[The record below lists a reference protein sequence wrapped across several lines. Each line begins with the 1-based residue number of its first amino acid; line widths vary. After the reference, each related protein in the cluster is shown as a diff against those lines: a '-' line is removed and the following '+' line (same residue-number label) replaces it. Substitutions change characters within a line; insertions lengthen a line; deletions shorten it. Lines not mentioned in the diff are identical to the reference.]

1 MKWVRLSLGEWPR
14 CSGPDAPVPL
24 RMRCLDC
31 SLTDVLVFVNCPTD
45 PRLPVCTLP
54 SFLGMELPSSV
65 CPFHRTE
72 RDARLKKAASE
83 AEEEIAAF
91 RAAKEAEYQAEVAKV
106 WMSARSAVWGEGNGW
121 RWDQQPEAR
130 QRPGA
135 GTTLSSTSL
144 VLTSMLSLLLMPS

>member
-1 MKWVRLSLGEWPR
+1 MAGRCSVRWRAVYDLGHSMKWVRLSLGEWPR
-14 CSGPDAPVPL
+14 CSGPDAPVPFRML
-24 RMRCLDC
+24 RLDC
-31 SLTDVLVFVNCPTD
+31 SLTDVLVFVNRPTD
-45 PRLPVCTLP
+45 PGLPVCTLP

-106 WMSARSAVWGEGNGW
+106 SMATRSAMG
-121 RWDQQPEAR
+121 
-130 QRPGA
+130 
-135 GTTLSSTSL
+135 
-144 VLTSMLSLLLMPS
+144 